1 VKIGRLWL
9 LIAAACVVPAVL
21 DGVLTYVQGRLG
33 GRTPQWEEIL
43 WQANEWLILGALTPL
58 VYWLARLF
66 PIRPPIRARNILA
79 HFGGALALCIGWAG
93 AGAVTRWVLGIGPS
107 DASKM
112 EYLTGWLLT
121 TIPWGTF
128 MYFTTLGCV
137 YAFAYFVEAKERE
150 AQAARLAA
158 QIAEARLGALR
169 MQLHPHF
176 LFNSLN
182 AITVLVRDQD
192 TAAAGRM
199 LALLS
204 DVLRQVLRTDRA
216 HEVSLADE
224 LTFLEQYLAIEQVRF
239 SDRLRVVIDV
249 DDSLRDAAV
258 PPFLLQPLVENA
270 LRHGI
275 SRRDSAGR
283 IEISARKAGGDLV
296 LEVRDDGPGI
306 DPTASPRAESNGVGL
321 TNVRE
326 RLTTMYGACASVK
339 LQSPAED
346 GCGTRAVVTLP
357 FRHTG
362 TTTPRVTEPFV
373 PGPES
378 FVDPL
383 SLNRSPRS

>member
-1 VKIGRLWL
+1 MKIRRLWL

-21 DGVLTYVQGRLG
+21 DGVLTYVQARLNGRVP
-33 GRTPQWEEIL
+33 RWEEIF

-58 VYWLARLF
+58 VYWLAQLY
-66 PIRPPIRARNILA
+66 PIRPPIRARNVAA

-93 AGAVTRWVLGIGPS
+93 LGAVARWVLGIGP
-107 DASKM
+107 DGSKM
-112 EYLTGWLLT
+112 AYFMGWLLT

-137 YAFAYFVEAKERE
+137 YAFTYFIEAKNRE

-199 LALLS
+199 LSLLS
-204 DVLRQVLRTDRA
+204 DVLRQVLRTDQT

-224 LTFLEQYLAIEQVRF
+224 LGFLEQYLAIEQVRF
-239 SDRLRVVIDV
+239 SDRLHVVIDV
-249 DDSLRDAAV
+249 DDSLRGAAV

-283 IEISARKAGGDLV
+283 VEIRARRVGDELV

-306 DPTASPRAESNGVGL
+306 DATAARWQDAKGVGL
-321 TNVRE
+321 ANVRE
-326 RLTTMYGACASVK
+326 RLTTMYDTRAS
-339 LQSPAED
+339 LRHQSPIE
-346 GCGTRAVVTLP
+346 GNSGTAAIVTLP
-357 FRHTG
+357 FRQH
-362 TTTPRVTEPFV
+362 
-373 PGPES
+373 ES
-378 FVDPL
+378 RP
-383 SLNRSPRS
+383 